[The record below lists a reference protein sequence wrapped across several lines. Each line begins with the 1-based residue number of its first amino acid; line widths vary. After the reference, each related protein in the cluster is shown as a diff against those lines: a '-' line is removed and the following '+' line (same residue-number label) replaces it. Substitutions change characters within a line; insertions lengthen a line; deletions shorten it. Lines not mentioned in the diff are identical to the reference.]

1 MILKLVL
8 LIMLSKFGDHNA
20 MFKGFVWSKVL
31 GMLGKSQIFLQL
43 LNKSR
48 GNQKLRKVEN
58 QNVGKFKP
66 RTAWR
71 EEKSVYKCTL

>member
-1 MILKLVL
+1 
-8 LIMLSKFGDHNA
+8 
-20 MFKGFVWSKVL
+20 
-31 GMLGKSQIFLQL
+31 MLGKSQIFLQL